1 MGVPSSGY
9 CFKLDVHFKI
19 TLIAE
24 TSLVE
29 RCREKTKI
37 KQSAT
42 FK

>member
-29 RCREKTKI
+29 NVERKPE
-37 KQSAT
+37 
-42 FK
+42 